1 MIELLQEMRSFWS
14 KRTRKEYRSFGLT
27 MGIFLIL
34 LGSALWYLNFPGN
47 TFGILAG
54 GLLFAMALLFPYV
67 LRPLYSVWMSL
78 AVVLGFIM
86 TRLLLSIIYYLV
98 FAPVHLVFWLKGKDP
113 LNRALDLNSE
123 SYWIQKEAKT
133 YEKQDS
139 EKQY

>member
-1 MIELLQEMRSFWS
+1 
-14 KRTRKEYRSFGLT
+14 
-27 MGIFLIL
+27 MGIFLLL

-54 GLLFAMALLFPYV
+54 GLLSAMALLFPYV

-78 AVVLGFIM
+78 AVALGFIM

-98 FAPVHLVFWLKGKDP
+98 FAPVHLVFWLRGKDP
-113 LNRALDLNSE
+113 LNRGLVPSSV
-123 SYWIQKEAKT
+123 SYWIPKGPKT